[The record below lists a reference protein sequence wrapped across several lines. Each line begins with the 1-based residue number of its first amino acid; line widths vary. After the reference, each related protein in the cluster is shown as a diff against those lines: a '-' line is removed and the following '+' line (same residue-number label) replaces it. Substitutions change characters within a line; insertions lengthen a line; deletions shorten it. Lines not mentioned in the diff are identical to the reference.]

1 MIVTKSIADRVKEM
15 PMLSI
20 VSTRLLELL
29 GEENYSIRDVT
40 GIVEN
45 DAILTTKILRAAN
58 SVAYSPRVPITSV
71 TAAINNMGEK
81 VIMGIAIE
89 SCAPKVFKEPLE
101 GYMSGAGQMWDHSLC
116 TAIGARQLASYTK
129 KESSANLAFTAG
141 LLHDIGKS
149 VMSVILKGNT
159 DELVG
164 QCDEGEVASFLE
176 AEKKIAGMD
185 HAELGY
191 ELAQHWKLPEQL
203 AMAIR
208 YHHCPQDVDDKFKDL
223 VYTIHLGDIL
233 AMMAGIGTGIDGLS
247 YTMDPTYEDYIDIE
261 EDQLAIV
268 VADIQEEFAKTK
280 QAILGESAE

>member
-15 PMLSI
+15 PMLSV

-29 GEENYSIRDVT
+29 GEDNYAIRDVVS
-40 GIVEN
+40 IVEN

-89 SCAPKVFKEPLE
+89 SCAPKVFKDPLG
-101 GYMSGAGQMWDHSLC
+101 GYMSEAGQMWDHSLF
-116 TAIGARQLASYTK
+116 TAIGARQLSSYTIR
-129 KESSANLAFTAG
+129 ESSSNLAFTAG

-149 VMSVILKGNT
+149 VMSVILEGNT
-159 DELVG
+159 EEMLGHIDN
-164 QCDEGEVASFLE
+164 GEAVSFLD

-208 YHHCPQDVDDKFKDL
+208 YHHHPQDVDDKYKDL
-223 VYTIHLGDIL
+223 VYTVHLGDIL
-233 AMMAGIGTGIDGLS
+233 AMMAGIGTGVDGLAYS
-247 YTMDPTYEDYIDIE
+247 IDKTYKDYIEIE

-280 QAILGESAE
+280 QAILGEEAE

>member
-29 GEENYSIRDVT
+29 GEENYSISNVVN
-40 GIVEN
+40 IVEN

-58 SVAYSPRVPITSV
+58 SVAFSPRVPITSV

-116 TAIGARQLASYTK
+116 TAIGARLLSSYTK
-129 KESSANLAFTAG
+129 NESSSNLAFTAG

-149 VMSVILKGNT
+149 VMSVILEGNA
-159 DELVG
+159 ENIVG
-164 QCDEGEVASFLE
+164 QCDGGKINSFLD
-176 AEKKIAGMD
+176 AEKNVAGMN

-191 ELAQHWKLPEQL
+191 ELAQHWKLPEPL
-203 AMAIR
+203 AMAIK
-208 YHHCPQDVDDKFKDL
+208 YHHYPEKVDAKYKNL
-223 VYTIHLGDIL
+223 VYSVHLGDIL

-247 YTMDPTYEDYIDIE
+247 YSIDPEYKSFIEIE
-261 EDQLAIV
+261 ENQLAIV
-268 VADIQEEFAKTK
+268 AADIQEEFLKTK
-280 QAILGESAE
+280 QAILGENTE